1 MFAKFFIH
9 RPIFAG
15 VLSILLTLGGLV
27 GLYRLPVALY
37 PDITPPTIEVS
48 TLYPGAHSR
57 TLTDTVAAP
66 IEENVN
72 GVENMLYM
80 TSTSAN
86 DGSYSLQVTFKP
98 GTDLNIAQVLVQN
111 RVNIALTKLPAEVKR
126 RGITVKKKAASTLMI
141 VNLYSPTNSN
151 NDLYLSNY
159 ATIQLRDELARL
171 DGVGDIQFLGQ
182 RDYSMRIWINP
193 IKMANRSI
201 SADMISKAIEQQ
213 NTQVA
218 AGQIGQ
224 PPVPTGQ
231 AFQLTIN
238 TRGRLVETKEFGE
251 IVLKVDAEGRM
262 VKLKDVTD
270 RIELG
275 ASAYDQTCTLD
286 GKPSVALS
294 VYQLPGTNAI
304 ETANRVKA
312 KMAELQ
318 SKFPPGVEYQIVYDT
333 TPFIEESVREVFVT
347 LRDAVLLVA
356 LVMLVFLQSWRS
368 AIIPLAAVPVAII
381 GTFGFMALAGF
392 SLNTLTLFGLVLA
405 VGIVV
410 DDAIVVV
417 EAVEYH
423 LARGMSPKD
432 ATAQAMSDVAGPVI
446 AVGLVLS
453 AVFIPCV
460 FITGIVGEFFRQFA
474 ITIAISTLLSAFN
487 SLTLSPALCG
497 LLLQP
502 HQHNTTK
509 WREPLP
515 RIAIPL
521 LAAVAAYFFLAPVI
535 KPWIDSF
542 WKQVPLF
549 ANLAWL
555 EPYFAGVVCVLAALL
570 VGGILTIWINRL
582 LGFLFWLF
590 NKGFDLATRG
600 YLVLVGWLLWV
611 APVVLALFG
620 GLIYLTW
627 VVISSTPTG
636 FIPVQDKGYLIVN
649 VQLTDA
655 SSLSRSEQTAL
666 QVDTIARRTPGVKH
680 TVAVAGQSAVLGGNA
695 ANFVTLYVMLDH
707 FEDRREA
714 ARHSEAIAAKLQAD
728 CLAEIPRAV
737 VTVFP
742 APPVDGLGAAGG
754 YRLMIEDRLG
764 SDATGRNL
772 QLVAEQVVK
781 ASDDKPELTG
791 TFSGFRADSV
801 WLELAFDRDAAE
813 TLGVDVGDVIKTMQ
827 QLFGSEYV
835 NDFNRFGRTWQVTI
849 QADRK
854 FRKTLADLYA
864 AQVPNRR
871 TGEMV
876 PVRYFFKTKE
886 STGPALVIRHN
897 LHQVAPVTTNPKPGT
912 SSGEAI
918 STLKTLA
925 DTNLEPGMKAEWTEL
940 ALFQLETG
948 PTAMYAFALSV
959 LLVFLVL
966 AAQYES
972 WTLPLAVI
980 LVVPLCLL
988 GALVGVRLA
997 GHDVN
1002 IFTQIGFVVLVGLA
1016 SKNSILIV
1024 EYARNKH
1031 AEGMSVREATIAACK
1046 LRLRPIIMTSV
1057 AFILGVLPL
1066 VLAEG
1071 AGAEMRGTLGTA
1083 VFAGMIGVTLFG
1095 VFLTPVFYFVI
1106 QWLTDKLRGRKPLD
1120 LRAANEASAK
1130 ESVSITPGTASVPG

>member
-37 PDITPPTIEVS
+37 PEVTPPTIEVS
-48 TLYPGAHSR
+48 TIYPGAHAR

-66 IEENVN
+66 VEENVN

-126 RGITVKKKAASTLMI
+126 RGVTVKKKAASTLMI
-141 VNLYSPTNSN
+141 VNLYSPTDSK

-182 RDYSMRIWINP
+182 RDYSMRVWINP
-193 IKMANRSI
+193 NKMANRAI

-238 TRGRLVETKEFGE
+238 TRGRLVEAREFGE
-251 IVLKVDAEGRM
+251 VVLKVDDEGRM

-286 GKPSVALS
+286 GQPSVALS

-318 SKFPPGVEYQIVYDT
+318 GRFPAGVEYQIVYDT
-333 TPFIEESVREVFVT
+333 TPFIEESVREVFST

-423 LARGMSPKD
+423 LARGMSPKE

-497 LLLQP
+497 LLLKR
-502 HQHNTTK
+502 HEHDTK

-515 RIAIPL
+515 RLAIPL
-521 LAAVAAYFFLAPVI
+521 IAAIVAYFFLAPVV
-535 KPWIDSF
+535 KPFVEQQWSVLIVPKN
-542 WKQVPLF
+542 WNWLRPQV
-549 ANLAWL
+549 
-555 EPYFAGVVCVLAALL
+555 AGMLSVLAALVVGWL
-570 VGGILTIWINRL
+570 VRVWVNKL

-590 NKGFDLATRG
+590 NKGFDIATRG
-600 YLVLVGWLLWV
+600 YLAVVRGLLWV
-611 APVVLALFG
+611 APVVLVLFG
-620 GLIYLTW
+620 GLVYLTW
-627 VVISSTPTG
+627 VVTTATPTG

-655 SSLSRSEQTAL
+655 ASLSRSEQTAL
-666 QVDTIARRTPGVKH
+666 KVDELARATPGVKH

-695 ANFVTLYVMLDH
+695 ANFVTLYVMLDP
-707 FEDRREA
+707 FGERNDP
-714 ARHSEAIAAKLQAD
+714 ARHAEVIAAKLQAA
-728 CLAEIPRAV
+728 CLAEIPRAII
-737 VTVFP
+737 TVFP

-764 SDATGRNL
+764 SDASGRNL
-772 QLVAEQVVK
+772 QVVAEEVVK
-781 ASDDKPELTG
+781 ASDDAAELTG
-791 TFSGFRADSV
+791 TFSGFRADSL

-813 TLGVDVGDVIKTMQ
+813 TLGVDVGDVIKAMQ

-835 NDFNRFGRTWQVTI
+835 NDFNVFGRTWQVTI

-918 STLKTLA
+918 RTLKNLA
-925 DTNLEPGMKAEWTEL
+925 DAKLEQGMKAEWTEL

-948 PTAMYAFALSV
+948 PTAMYAFGLSV

-988 GALVGVRLA
+988 SALVGVRLA

-1031 AEGMSVREATIAACK
+1031 AEGMSVREATIAACS

-1071 AGAEMRGTLGTA
+1071 AGAEMRSTLGTA

-1106 QWLTDKLRGRKPLD
+1106 QWLTDKVRGRKP
-1120 LRAANEASAK
+1120 A
-1130 ESVSITPGTASVPG
+1130 TPGTASVPG